1 MKYLD
6 GHYYHIYNR
15 GAHKE
20 KIFFE
25 NTNYLHLISLFKKY
39 SAQYNVIVA
48 AYCLM
53 PNHYHLI
60 LRQKDNGK
68 IGDFLRTTFNAYT
81 QAINKRYD
89 HSGTLFQGQCKAKH
103 LNNDE
108 QCLQVIRYIHRNP
121 VAVLLVSS
129 LRQWQFS
136 NYLEW
141 IGLRHG
147 SLIDSDLR
155 DSLFKTPT
163 DYEKFAEEYF
173 EEEKAKIE
181 SFLSA

>member
-1 MKYLD
+1 MKYHN

-25 NTNYLHLISLFKKY
+25 SANYLHLISLFKKY
-39 SAQYNVIVA
+39 SSQYNVIIVS
-48 AYCLM
+48 YCLM

-81 QAINKRYD
+81 QAINKRYH
-89 HSGTLFQGQCKAKH
+89 HSGTLFQCRCKAKH
-103 LNNDE
+103 LNNDGR
-108 QCLQVIRYIHRNP
+108 CLQVIRYIHRDP
-121 VAVLLVSS
+121 VSALLVSS
-129 LRQWQFS
+129 PRKWQFS

-141 IGLRHG
+141 IGLRQG
-147 SLIDSDLR
+147 TLADLELR
-155 DSLFKTPT
+155 DSFFKSPQH
-163 DYEKFAEEYF
+163 YEKFAEEYIDKKKLRNF
-173 EEEKAKIE
+173 CSPK
-181 SFLSA
+181 